1 MALYAIIGF
10 HVCCL
15 FPFTV
20 LVDTDGWMVKK
31 FNQMKDFFNRK
42 KESHLPMEEPRGKP
56 GDSKSATNAKH
67 DPDDKLPKGHPPIK
81 GKGSEYEEV
90 FYLVFWFCLMFV

>member
-1 MALYAIIGF
+1 M
-10 HVCCL
+10 
-15 FPFTV
+15 
-20 LVDTDGWMVKK
+20 VDTDGWMVKK
-31 FNQMKDFFNRK
+31 FNQIKGFFNRK
-42 KESHLPMEEPRGKP
+42 KESHLPMEEPGN
-56 GDSKSATNAKH
+56 SKSATKAKH